1 LFNHADDIFPLIL
14 HNNIIKPPSFWF
26 RMSETNGE
34 SLPIRGGDGGGSVG
48 GGGGG
53 GFNYGLAPTGEEDAK
68 SYEGSPAMGEQR
80 GM

>member
-1 LFNHADDIFPLIL
+1 
-14 HNNIIKPPSFWF
+14 
-26 RMSETNGE
+26 MSETNGE